1 MRRTWIGAASAAA
14 LTAAVAT
21 GWAAA
26 QERQP
31 GQDQAPAKHE
41 MEKGQRGETAQAQSP
56 MGHEQEQK
64 TPAGAGERSQGL
76 KPGMQKEE
84 GAQGK
89 AAEGEQRKIDRQ
101 SNQGQSEKPMRG
113 EERTGQAQP
122 ERGTGAQG
130 AQMNR
135 ETGTAAQGE
144 PSKKAEKRAGQA
156 AQSENGTR
164 GEERMG
170 QTPQP
175 QKGAGNEAQTGPAAD
190 HGAAQGQAQS
200 GQNEKP
206 PATGQAS
213 ASAPRHGGGNVQAMG
228 GAHISK
234 ENASR
239 IADTLLA
246 TSSPQN
252 VNINVS
258 VGGLLPGEVDLR
270 PLPPAV
276 VELVPEY
283 RGYDYVAVNEEIFIV
298 EPSTRRVVE
307 IIREGGP
314 TQAMEGPARI
324 NLTEAQQRML
334 LEAVR
339 REGAPEAP
347 AQADLAD
354 GATVPSDIALEPV
367 PHAVV
372 VQIPMIERYRLFLAN
387 DQVVLVDP
395 DTREVVEVI
404 R

>member
-14 LTAAVAT
+14 LTMAVAT

-31 GQDQAPAKHE
+31 GQDQAPARHE

-56 MGHEQEQK
+56 MGQQQEQK
-64 TPAGAGERSQGL
+64 TPAGAGERGQAR
-76 KPGMQKEE
+76 KPSMQKEE
-84 GAQGK
+84 GAPGK
-89 AAEGEQRKIDRQ
+89 AAEGEQRKVDRQ
-101 SNQGQSEKPMRG
+101 SNQTQSEKLMRG
-113 EERTGQAQP
+113 EERTGQAQSD
-122 ERGTGAQG
+122 RRTGEQA
-130 AQMNR
+130 AQMNG
-135 ETGTAAQGE
+135 ETGKAAQGE
-144 PSKKAEKRAGQA
+144 PGKKVEKRSGRA
-156 AQSENGTR
+156 AQPENGAP

-175 QKGAGNEAQTGPAAD
+175 QKGASNEAQTGPAAD

-206 PATGQAS
+206 PATGQAT

-228 GAHISK
+228 SAHIYK

-239 IADTLLA
+239 IADTLMTTA
-246 TSSPQN
+246 SPQN

-258 VGGLLPGEVDLR
+258 VGGLLPGEVDLQ

-283 RGYDYVAVNEEIFIV
+283 RGYDYVVVNEQIFII

-314 TQAMEGPARI
+314 TQAMERPPRI

-334 LEAVR
+334 FEAVR
-339 REGAPEAP
+339 REGVPEAP
-347 AQADLAD
+347 VQAELAD
-354 GATVPSDIALEPV
+354 GATVSPDITLEPV
-367 PHAVV
+367 PQAVIA
-372 VQIPMIERYRLFLAN
+372 QIPMIERYWLFVAN

-395 DTREVVEVI
+395 DTREVVDVV

>member
-14 LTAAVAT
+14 LTTAVAT
-21 GWAAA
+21 GWTAA

-31 GQDQAPAKHE
+31 GQDQAPAKHQ

-56 MGHEQEQK
+56 MAQQQEQK
-64 TPAGAGERSQGL
+64 THAGAGERNQGL
-76 KPGMQKEE
+76 KPSMQKEE
-84 GAQGK
+84 GAPAN
-89 AAEGEQRKIDRQ
+89 AAEGEQRKVDRQ
-101 SNQGQSEKPMRG
+101 SNQAQSEKPMRG
-113 EERTGQAQP
+113 EERTGQAQS
-122 ERGTGAQG
+122 GQTGEQG
-130 AQMNR
+130 AQMNG
-135 ETGTAAQGE
+135 ETGKAAQGE
-144 PSKKAEKRAGQA
+144 PGKKVEKRTGEA
-156 AQSENGTR
+156 AQTENGAR
-164 GEERMG
+164 REERMG
-170 QTPQP
+170 QAPQP
-175 QKGAGNEAQTGPAAD
+175 QKGAGNEAETGPAAD

-213 ASAPRHGGGNVQAMG
+213 ASAPRHGGGSVQAMG
-228 GAHISK
+228 SAHISK

-239 IADTLLA
+239 IADTLMA
-246 TSSPQN
+246 TASPQN

-283 RGYDYVAVNEEIFIV
+283 RGYDYVVVNEEIFIV

-314 TQAMEGPARI
+314 TQAMEGPPRI

-334 LEAVR
+334 FEAVR
-339 REGAPEAP
+339 REGVPEAP
-347 AQADLAD
+347 MRAELAD
-354 GATVPSDIALEPV
+354 GATVPVDVTLEPV
-367 PHAVV
+367 PQAVV
-372 VQIPMIERYRLFLAN
+372 VQIPMIERYRLFVAN
-387 DQVVLVDP
+387 DEVVLVDP
-395 DTREVVEVI
+395 DTREVVDVV

>member
-14 LTAAVAT
+14 LATAVAT

-26 QERQP
+26 QEQQP
-31 GQDQAPAKHE
+31 GQNQAPAKHE

-56 MGHEQEQK
+56 TGQQQEQK
-64 TPAGAGERSQGL
+64 TPAGAGERGQGL

-84 GAQGK
+84 GGSAK
-89 AAEGEQRKIDRQ
+89 AAEGEQRKVDRQ
-101 SNQGQSEKPMRG
+101 SNQAQSEKPMGG
-113 EERTGQAQP
+113 EARTGQAQS
-122 ERGTGAQG
+122 ERRAGEQG
-130 AQMNR
+130 AQMNG
-135 ETGTAAQGE
+135 EAGKAAQGE
-144 PSKKAEKRAGQA
+144 PGKTVEKRTGQA
-156 AQSENGTR
+156 AQTESGAR

-170 QTPQP
+170 QTPQS
-175 QKGAGNEAQTGPAAD
+175 QKGAGAEAQTGSAE

-239 IADTLLA
+239 IADTLMA
-246 TSSPQN
+246 TASPQH

-283 RGYDYVAVNEEIFIV
+283 RGYDYVVVNEEIVIV

-324 NLTEAQQRML
+324 NLTEAQQHML
-334 LEAVR
+334 FEAVR
-339 REGAPEAP
+339 REGVPEAP
-347 AQADLAD
+347 VRAELAD
-354 GATVPSDIALEPV
+354 GATVPADVTLEPV
-367 PHAVV
+367 PQAVV
-372 VQIPMIERYRLFLAN
+372 GQIPMIERYRFFVAN

-395 DTREVVEVI
+395 DTREIVDVV